1 MRKRKGSKINIKH
14 FFTQQVGRLQNSL
27 LQEIEVEILATLKKG
42 LYTGLDNKNNLC
54 QVVLADTLQR
64 CSIYRMVYTACTN
77 HCLVGSVGSHA
88 HLPVCH
94 VEQTTCGRDVMDL
107 EHLWSDTAWKHLP
120 YLFRKGKDFCCADG
134 DSYCQ
139 CFSGHN
145 SCRQ

>member
-64 CSIYRMVYTACTN
+64 R
-77 HCLVGSVGSHA
+77 
-88 HLPVCH
+88 
-94 VEQTTCGRDVMDL
+94 
-107 EHLWSDTAWKHLP
+107 
-120 YLFRKGKDFCCADG
+120 
-134 DSYCQ
+134 
-139 CFSGHN
+139 
-145 SCRQ
+145 